1 MSKQLVFVHGRA
13 QEQKDSVKLKA
24 EWIKALKEGLAKT
37 GLQMPLPE
45 TSVRFPY
52 YGQTL
57 FDLANNADVVAEVV
71 VRGAATDPEAAFQAA
86 VLKEVQTELGI
97 SDAEVDQLLAAEV
110 KRRGVLNWEWTQAVL
125 RAIDRKVPGG
135 SAGSIALATRD
146 VYQYLRNP
154 VIRKTID
161 DGVKQALNQQPSVV
175 VSHSLGTVVAYNLL
189 KREGETAGW
198 DVPLF
203 ITLGSPLG
211 VTAIAAAIA
220 PIEHPYCVG
229 KWFNAMDDRDVVA
242 LYPLTKKHFDVDPE
256 IENKTDVRNG
266 TKNRHG
272 IEGYLDDAVV
282 AARIHSAL
290 VV

>member
-13 QEQKDSVKLKA
+13 QELKDSVKLKA
-24 EWIKALKEGLAKT
+24 DWVKALGVGLAKS
-37 GLQMPLPE
+37 GLTLPIAE

-57 FDLANNADVVAEVV
+57 YDLVNNAGVVAEVV

-86 VLKEVQTELGI
+86 VLKEVQKELGI
-97 SDAEVDQLLAAEV
+97 SDAEVDQLLAADV
-110 KRRGVLNWEWTQAVL
+110 KQRGVLNWEWTQAVL

-135 SAGSIALATRD
+135 SAASIALATRD
-146 VYQYLRNP
+146 VYQYLKNP

-175 VSHSLGTVVAYNLL
+175 VSHSLGTVVAFNLL
-189 KREGETAGW
+189 KREGEAAGW
-198 DVPLF
+198 EVPLF

-211 VTAIAAAIA
+211 VTAIAAAMS
-220 PIEHPYCVG
+220 PVEHPYCVG

-242 LYPLTKKHFDVDPE
+242 LYPLTRKHFNIDPE
-256 IENKTDVRNG
+256 IENKTDVRNS
-266 TKNRHG
+266 TQNRHG
-272 IEGYLDDAVV
+272 IDGYLDDAVV
-282 AARIHSAL
+282 AARIHAAL
-290 VV
+290 IA